1 LNCKSSVMVEDTHLL
16 QLCPII
22 FHKDDLA
29 MMILQPKTEKT
40 TPIDP
45 QWNILKSLSPFEN
58 LVFQK
63 GDILYDQW
71 KRDGNVYF
79 ILKGTV
85 LIWNHQVSSGKET
98 ITSVLSNGDFIN
110 LENLT
115 GNRMSN
121 EYAVAKSEVKVKV
134 IPLIALTNLI
144 QKSASFSKHILQY
157 TLEKQQELQ
166 KRMLCLT
173 RMNSRDR
180 IIHFLTDYVEKVGRT
195 VGYEWVVNHTLTHHE
210 MACFCNTSRQS
221 VTTTLNELRNE
232 NLIHFNRRYL
242 LIRDIKKLRE

>member
-1 LNCKSSVMVEDTHLL
+1 
-16 QLCPII
+16 
-22 FHKDDLA
+22 
-29 MMILQPKTEKT
+29 MMTLQPITEKN
-40 TPIDP
+40 TPADQ
-45 QWNILKSLSPFEN
+45 QWNILESLSPFEN

-63 GDILYDQW
+63 GDVLYDQW
-71 KRDGNVYF
+71 KHDGNVYF
-79 ILKGTV
+79 IVKGTV
-85 LIWNHQVSSGKET
+85 LVWNHQVSTGKET
-98 ITSVLSNGDFIN
+98 ITSVLSNSDFIN

-115 GNRMSN
+115 GNKVSN

-144 QKSASFSKHILQY
+144 QKSALFSKHILQY
-157 TLEKQQELQ
+157 SLEKQHELQ

-180 IIHFLTDYVEKVGRT
+180 IIRFLADYAEKVGRT
-195 VGYEWVVNHTLTHHE
+195 VGYEWVVNHTLTHQE

-232 NLIHFNRRYL
+232 KLIHFNRRYL
-242 LIRDIKKLRE
+242 LIRDLKKLRG